1 MWLKKEV
8 VRLWEILRDMART
21 FTLYPECQYVLKDLG
36 LSSDLMRHTQS

>member
-21 FTLYPECQYVLKDLG
+21 FILYPEYYFIHD
-36 LSSDLMRHTQS
+36 HTYRSCLISMLEE